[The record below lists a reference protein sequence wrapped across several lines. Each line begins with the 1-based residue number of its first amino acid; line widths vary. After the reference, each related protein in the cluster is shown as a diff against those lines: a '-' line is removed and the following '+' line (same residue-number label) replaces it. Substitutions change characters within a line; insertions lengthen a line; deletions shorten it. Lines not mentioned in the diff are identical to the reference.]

1 MLRKML
7 NAGML
12 LFAVSVVL
20 VACKKD
26 DRPGADANVMLV
38 NAVPGDTASYD
49 FYFNDVKLN
58 SQSVSFPSYS
68 NYLPLQPKDYT
79 IKVAANN
86 TINPVVSAGYSVS
99 SGRNYSVYV
108 YDTLQSGK
116 LKVFALED
124 DLSAPPAGK
133 VKLRFL
139 HLSPVGIPVN
149 ILADDSTYFSNRS
162 YADVVGNEPKAGFV
176 TMDAGTY
183 TFQAKL
189 AGSDSSVPAL
199 LTLPNVQLN
208 AGSVYTLVARGKL
221 NASGSSTLGLTLIT
235 NK

>member
-12 LFAVSVVL
+12 LFTVSVVL
-20 VACKKD
+20 MACKKD
-26 DRPGADANVMLV
+26 DRPGADASVMLV
-38 NAVPGDTASYD
+38 NAVPGDTATYD
-49 FYFNDVKLN
+49 FYFNDTKLN
-58 SQSVSFPSYS
+58 NQPIPFPSS
-68 NYLPLQPKDYT
+68 TAYLPLQPKDYT

-86 TINPVVSAGYSVS
+86 SISPVVSAGYSVS

-108 YDTLQSGK
+108 YDTLLAGK

-139 HLSPVGIPVN
+139 HLSPVAIPVN
-149 ILADDSTYFSNRS
+149 ILANDSTYFTNRS

-176 TMDAGTY
+176 TMDAGNY
-183 TFQAKL
+183 TFKAKL

-199 LTLPNVQLN
+199 LTLPDVQLN
-208 AGSVYTLVARGKL
+208 AGSIYTLIARGKL
-221 NASGSSTLGLTLIT
+221 NASGSSTLGLTVIT